1 MTVALEDLL
10 KMSADEIWAHN
21 ERLTADELRNKEQTY
36 YDDIEEGMELPKYI
50 YRPTPTHLFRWS
62 AAIENFH
69 RIHYDLDFGLNHDK
83 NPSILVHGSWK
94 QSVVPQYLKD
104 WTLPKGW
111 PWKARFEHRAMLV
124 PGDVLIMWG
133 KVTGKY
139 EKGGMGFI
147 DLDIGMMTQDS
158 VESMPGSATVV
169 LPIRGGIEIPYP
181 VSYTHLRAH
190 ET

>member
-1 MTVALEDLL
+1 MTTPLEDLL
-10 KMSADEIWAHN
+10 QMEPQEIWRRN
-21 ERLTADELRNKEQTY
+21 ERPTAEQLRRKQQVY
-36 YDDIEEGMELPKYI
+36 YEDVEEGAELPKYI
-50 YRPTPTHLFRWS
+50 YKPTPTHLFRWS

-69 RIHYDLDFGLNHDK
+69 RIHYDLDFGLNHDR

-104 WTLPKGW
+104 WTSPGGW

-133 KVTGKY
+133 RVTSKY
-139 EKGGMGFI
+139 EKAQMGFVE
-147 DLDIGMMTQDS
+147 LEIGMATQDG

-169 LPIRGGIEIPYP
+169 LPLRGGPPIPYP
-181 VSYTHLRAH
+181 FVPPA
-190 ET
+190 E

>member
-10 KMSADEIWAHN
+10 KMAPDDIWARN
-21 ERLTADELRNKEQTY
+21 ERLTAQQLRDKQQTY
-36 YDDIEEGMELPKYI
+36 YEDVTEGMELPKYI

-104 WTLPKGW
+104 WTLPGGW
-111 PWKARFEHRAMLV
+111 PWKAQFEHRAMLV

-133 KVTGKY
+133 KVTDKQ
-139 EKGGMGFI
+139 EKGGMGFV
-147 DLDIGMMTQDS
+147 DLEIGMKTHDGI
-158 VESMPGSATVV
+158 ESMPGFATVV
-169 LPIRGGIEIPYP
+169 LPLKDGPPIPYP
-181 VSYTHLRAH
+181 FVPPVD
-190 ET
+190 

>member
-1 MTVALEDLL
+1 MSAPLEALL
-10 KMSADEIWAHN
+10 KMTPAEIQAHN
-21 ERLTADELRNKEQTY
+21 ERPTADELRNKTQTY
-36 YDDIEEGMELPKYI
+36 YEDVNVGDELPKYI
-50 YRPTPTHLFRWS
+50 YAPTPTHLFRWS

-69 RIHYDLDFGLNHDK
+69 RIHYDLDIGLNHGK
-83 NPSILVHGSWK
+83 NPSILIHGSWK
-94 QSVVPQYLKD
+94 QSVVPQFLKD
-104 WTLPKGW
+104 FTLPKGW

-169 LPIRGGIEIPYP
+169 LPIKGGIDIPYP
-181 VSYTHLRAH
+181 FVPPTD
-190 ET
+190 